1 MLEKNQILESLGLI
15 KPEDEVKN
23 TLNMCAL
30 RNFSAQQ
37 ILEAAADFVMK
48 SKKQITV
55 FDICEY
61 FRSQDG
67 VSAHDLEIAA
77 EKVFNELLLK
87 NDSVADWF
95 VADWR
100 AAVTI
105 RALYISPQ
113 RFNLKLESETNSV
126 FTRRDFIERYLK
138 VTDKEF
144 CDGCQYFP
152 GRYSQTDTP
161 HVEFLGDYRKCS
173 AMAMQYYAGRHPRL
187 PKDPSAPVKAL
198 PKQETHERPATLEE
212 KAKTLDM
219 VRQVLEDFSKGGR

>member
-1 MLEKNQILESLGLI
+1 MLEKNQILASLGLI
-15 KPEDEVKN
+15 KPDDEVKN
-23 TLNMCAL
+23 TLNMYAL
-30 RNFSAQQ
+30 RDFSAQQ
-37 ILEAAADFVMK
+37 ILEAAANFVMN

-61 FRSQDG
+61 FRSQNG
-67 VSAHDLEIAA
+67 VSSHDLEIAA
-77 EKVFNELLLK
+77 EQVFNELLLK
-87 NDSVADWF
+87 NDSVADWI

-126 FTRRDFIERYLK
+126 FTRKDFIERYLK

-152 GRYSQTDTP
+152 GKYSQNDNP
-161 HVEFLGDYRKCS
+161 HVVFLGDYQKCS
-173 AMAMQYYAGRHPRL
+173 IIVMQVYAGRHPRL
-187 PKDPSAPVKAL
+187 PRDPATPVKAL
-198 PKQETHERPATLEE
+198 PKIQQDRPATLEE
-212 KAKTLDM
+212 RTRALEM
-219 VRQVLEDFSKGGR
+219 VRQALEDFSRK